1 LSALG
6 VLRCVSIS
14 SYVLAAMWVYLA
26 TAAACD
32 GRYLAAALF
41 GLVGAV
47 AVVAWSSAL
56 LVLAEEKRCGPD

>member
-1 LSALG
+1 MNSLAL
-6 VLRCVSIS
+6 LRLVSVGA
-14 SYVLAAMWVYLA
+14 YGLAALWLYFA

-41 GLVGAV
+41 GVVFAV

-56 LVLAEEKRCGPD
+56 LVLAEEARIGPD